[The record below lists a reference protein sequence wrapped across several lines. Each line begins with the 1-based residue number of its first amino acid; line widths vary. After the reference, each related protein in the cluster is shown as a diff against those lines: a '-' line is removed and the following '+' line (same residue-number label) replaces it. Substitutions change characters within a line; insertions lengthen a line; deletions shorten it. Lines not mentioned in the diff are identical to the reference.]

1 MTQYSTEP
9 EYSVEEKSEG
19 INQQWVLSKA
29 SSPNY
34 MAVVADLDLLYQE
47 LNISVDILGKIRDS
61 LRVLELSLEAHQ

>member
-9 EYSVEEKSEG
+9 EYSVVEKQEG
-19 INQQWVLSKA
+19 INQQWVPSKT
-29 SSPNY
+29 SSPDY